1 MVSSIKEMK
10 PAYLSRDT
18 NEKMGVKNLSGSRKE
33 QQVQRPRGRNKLVM
47 SKAQKEGQ
55 HDRKIVSDGSLAD
68 EVRERWRG
76 QVIRTL

>member
-1 MVSSIKEMK
+1 M
-10 PAYLSRDT
+10 
-18 NEKMGVKNLSGSRKE
+18 NEKIEVKDLSGSRKE
-33 QQVQRPRGRNKLVM
+33 QQVQRPWGRNKLIR

-55 HDRKIVSDGSLAD
+55 HDQKIVSDGSLAD